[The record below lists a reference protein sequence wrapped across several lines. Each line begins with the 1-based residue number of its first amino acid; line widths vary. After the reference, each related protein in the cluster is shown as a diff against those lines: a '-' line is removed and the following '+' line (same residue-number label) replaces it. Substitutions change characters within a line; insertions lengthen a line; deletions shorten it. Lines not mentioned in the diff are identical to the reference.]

1 MPWGWGR
8 GWGWR
13 WWFWATGLPGWL
25 RWSYVAPYWY
35 PPYPSIK
42 PEDELEML
50 EQLKA
55 DLEKE
60 LEDIKKRIDEI
71 KKEPDE

>member
-25 RWSYVAPYWY
+25 RWAYPFWF
-35 PPYPSIK
+35 PPYMT
-42 PEDELEML
+42 PEDELEYL
-50 EQLKA
+50 EAMKE

-60 LEDIKKRIDEI
+60 LEDIKKRIEEL
-71 KKEPDE
+71 KKSLGEQ

>member
-1 MPWGWGR
+1 MPWFGR

-25 RWSYVAPYWY
+25 RWAYPFPWLQPYMT
-35 PPYPSIK
+35 
-42 PEDELEML
+42 PEDELEYL
-50 EQLKA
+50 ESLKS

-60 LEDIKKRIDEI
+60 LEDIKKRIEELR
-71 KKEPDE
+71 KELGKQ